1 MVLTHT
7 ACREGKLVSFLRGE
21 LGLSSTLTTRLKYR
35 NAYRVNGQTVHVHH
49 RIHPGDVI
57 AVTIEESAPDYP
69 AEPGELDILYED
81 DALIVL
87 DKPAGIMMH
96 PTFNRLD
103 GTIANRLLHYYQ
115 ATGQKCA
122 IHLVNRLDRDT
133 FGVVLIAKNS
143 HTHAILCGHLQ
154 SGQIHKT
161 YRAAVFGCPPAPE
174 GEICAP
180 IARLSPTSL
189 LRCVREDGKPAKTV
203 YRVLA
208 SDGRCSLLE
217 LQPVTGRTHQ
227 LRVHCA
233 YSGFPILGDPQYGS
247 AASQEFSLEQGCQWQ
262 QLCATSLRFPHP
274 LTGEELTVV
283 SRQRVYSES
292 HWRLSCEQL

>member
-1 MVLTHT
+1 MVLTHN

-35 NAYRVNGQTVHVHH
+35 DAYRVNGQRVHVHH
-49 RIHPGDVI
+49 RVHPGDVI
-57 AVTIEESAPDYP
+57 TVTIEEEAPDYP
-69 AEPGELDILYED
+69 AQEGELHILYED

-87 DKPAGIMMH
+87 DKPPGIMMH

-103 GTIANRLLHYYQ
+103 GTIANRLLYYYQ
-115 ATGQKCA
+115 QTGQKCA

-143 HTHAILCGHLQ
+143 HTHAILCDHLQ
-154 SGQIHKT
+154 NGRIHKT
-161 YRAAVFGCPPAPE
+161 YRAAVFGHPTQPE

-189 LRCVREDGKPAKTV
+189 LRCVREDGKPAKTH

-208 SDGRCSLLE
+208 SDETCSLLE
-217 LQPVTGRTHQ
+217 LQPLTGRTHQ
-227 LRVHCA
+227 LRIHCA
-233 YSGFPILGDPQYGS
+233 YSGFPILGDPQYGTPE
-247 AASQEFSLEQGCQWQ
+247 SQAFSLRLGCQWQ
-262 QLCATSLRFPHP
+262 QLCAMSLRFPHP
-274 LTGEELTVV
+274 LTGEVLTVQ
-283 SRQRVYSES
+283 SLQRVYSDRE
-292 HWRLSCEQL
+292 

>member
-35 NAYRVNGQTVHVHH
+35 NAYRVNGQTVHVHQ
-49 RIHPGDVI
+49 RVHPGDVI
-57 AVTIEESAPDYP
+57 TVTIEEEAPDYP
-69 AEPGELDILYED
+69 AEPGELNILYED
-81 DALIVL
+81 SALIVL
-87 DKPAGIMMH
+87 DKPPGIMMH

-103 GTIANRLLHYYQ
+103 GTIANRLLYYYQ
-115 ATGQKCA
+115 TTGQKCA

-143 HTHAILCGHLQ
+143 HTHAILCDHLQ
-154 SGQIHKT
+154 HGRIHKT
-161 YRAAVFGCPPAPE
+161 YRAAVFGRPPANE

-180 IARLSPTSL
+180 IARLTPTSL
-189 LRCVREDGKPAKTV
+189 LRCVRDDGKPAKTV

-208 SDGRCSLLE
+208 ADETSSLLE

-233 YSGFPILGDPQYGS
+233 FSGFPILGDPQYGTPE
-247 AASQEFSLEQGCQWQ
+247 SQAFSLKLGCRWQ
-262 QLCATSLRFPHP
+262 QLCAMSLRFPHP
-274 LTGEELTVV
+274 LTGEELTVT
-283 SRQRVYSES
+283 SRQRVYSDRE
-292 HWRLSCEQL
+292 